1 MNEYKFELNL
11 VILLKLFNERPN
23 HLAKYLIKNNALT
36 EEFKFLVLNSDKLDN
51 IKPINEQLDFSDFN
65 EMYSYFDKLIENND
79 LSNKL
84 NLDPLSPIE
93 LNDRLSKL
101 LEEEMFEDAAKLRD
115 YMEKNNIKIII

>member
-36 EEFKFLVLNSDKLDN
+36 DEFKFLVLNSDKLDN

-79 LSNKL
+79 LSDKL

>member
-79 LSNKL
+79 LSDKL

-115 YMEKNNIKIII
+115 YMKKNNIKIII

>member
-79 LSNKL
+79 LSDKL